1 MSGSVETRTE
11 TTLRSIRCCPIEGR
25 NASMY
30 PAASNTPPGGVGKA
44 LLDMEDAVRRASS
57 SYMRW
62 ERRVFRHPA
71 LWWLLAVGVSSEC

>member
-1 MSGSVETRTE
+1 
-11 TTLRSIRCCPIEGR
+11 
-25 NASMY
+25 MY

-62 ERRVFRHPA
+62 KRRVFRHPA